1 MDTREQLRNVQQLR
15 VVRYRY
21 APEFAQHSGLD
32 IKQEDTGVIAQEVQQ
47 ILPEAVLPAGDIVLP
62 NGQRIEN
69 FLVVNKERIFM
80 ENVGAV
86 KELCKVRIFYQFF
99 IQCYIWDLIFYVII
113 INLLQVTDSL
123 ETRIDQLERINKR
136 LAKLKRGDSLKSSI
150 STVSSISGN
159 KYSSSI
165 NNKSSLHGKTKRL
178 EREEE
183 LLCSNK
189 FIQIIIVILILIMA
203 FW

>member
-1 MDTREQLRNVQQLR
+1 MN
-15 VVRYRY
+15 
-21 APEFAQHSGLD
+21 
-32 IKQEDTGVIAQEVQQ
+32 
-47 ILPEAVLPAGDIVLP
+47 IL
-62 NGQRIEN
+62 
-69 FLVVNKERIFM
+69 
-80 ENVGAV
+80 
-86 KELCKVRIFYQFF
+86 Y
-99 IQCYIWDLIFYVII
+99 I

-165 NNKSSLHGKTKRL
+165 NNKSLHGKTKRL

>member
-1 MDTREQLRNVQQLR
+1 MN
-15 VVRYRY
+15 
-21 APEFAQHSGLD
+21 
-32 IKQEDTGVIAQEVQQ
+32 
-47 ILPEAVLPAGDIVLP
+47 
-62 NGQRIEN
+62 
-69 FLVVNKERIFM
+69 
-80 ENVGAV
+80 
-86 KELCKVRIFYQFF
+86 
-99 IQCYIWDLIFYVII
+99 LIFYLTLIH
-113 INLLQVTDSL
+113 LLQVTDSL

-159 KYSSSI
+159 KYSSSV
-165 NNKSSLHGKTKRL
+165 NNKSSLHGKTKRF